1 MLPVCFNHQRS
12 LCLKKS
18 HEYARIGYKTIEK
31 SNFEVGEPMRRFQ
44 FVRVAA
50 GSPELRVC
58 DCDFNRVKIE
68 EMIDKA
74 NDVQAEFLVLPE
86 LCITG
91 YTCGDLF
98 KQDLLLKK
106 ARESLLY
113 ITQKTKGS
121 KLVVILGMPLDVRG
135 SLFNCAC
142 VLQDGRILGIVPK
155 TNIPGYNE
163 FYEPRWFNE
172 ASHLEQ
178 TESKIGPHTVPIGN
192 DLLFV
197 SENDPNMVFGIEICE
212 DLWVPIPPSGYLA
225 QAGALLIF
233 NPSASNDL
241 VGKAD
246 YRRNLVANQSGR
258 CIAGYVYAS
267 CSTGESTTDLVY
279 GGHCLI
285 AENGRILQES
295 ERFNHDSTMI
305 YYDID
310 YQKLLFSRLVMG
322 TFNGGRDG
330 GSFREIIFATPD
342 FEREQIARS
351 IEKHPFVPVSEQQ
364 RNERCWEI
372 LSIQTSGLMKR
383 MRHSGLKHPVIGI
396 SGGLDSTLAFI
407 VAVRAANRLRF
418 SPSDVHAI
426 TMPGFGTTGR
436 TYDNAVSLIN
446 SLGATLKV
454 VDIKDAC
461 LQHFKDIGHDPA
473 VLDVTYENVQ
483 ARERTQIL
491 MDYANKI
498 GGFVVGTGDMSELAL
513 GWATY
518 NGDHMSMYGVNASVP
533 KTLVRYIIQWY
544 ADNEAQENIK
554 KILHDILDTPISP
567 ELLPPSESG
576 EIVQKTEDILGPY
589 EAHDFFLYH
598 VLRSGATPAK
608 IFYLAKIAFKDQ
620 YSPEQLLN
628 WLKTFFRRFFSQQ
641 FKRSCLPDGPKVGTV
656 SLSPRGDWRMPSD
669 ASVALWM
676 KELDEFQL

>member
-1 MLPVCFNHQRS
+1 
-12 LCLKKS
+12 
-18 HEYARIGYKTIEK
+18 
-31 SNFEVGEPMRRFQ
+31 MRRFQ

>member
-1 MLPVCFNHQRS
+1 
-12 LCLKKS
+12 
-18 HEYARIGYKTIEK
+18 
-31 SNFEVGEPMRRFQ
+31 
-44 FVRVAA
+44 
-50 GSPELRVC
+50 
-58 DCDFNRVKIE
+58 
-68 EMIDKA
+68 
-74 NDVQAEFLVLPE
+74 
-86 LCITG
+86 
-91 YTCGDLF
+91 
-98 KQDLLLKK
+98 
-106 ARESLLY
+106 
-113 ITQKTKGS
+113 
-121 KLVVILGMPLDVRG
+121 MPLDVRG

-258 CIAGYVYAS
+258 CVAGYVYAS
-267 CSTGESTTDLVY
+267 CNTGESTTDLVY

-407 VAVRAANRLRF
+407 VAVRAANRLGLT
-418 SPSDVHAI
+418 PSDVHAI

-454 VDIKDAC
+454 VDIKEAC

-544 ADNEAQENIK
+544 ADNEAQESIK

-567 ELLPPSESG
+567 ELLPPSETG
-576 EIVQKTEDILGPY
+576 EIMQKTEDILGPY

-628 WLKTFFRRFFSQQ
+628 WLKTFFRRFFSRQQ

-676 KELDEFQL
+676 KELDEIQL

>member
-1 MLPVCFNHQRS
+1 
-12 LCLKKS
+12 
-18 HEYARIGYKTIEK
+18 
-31 SNFEVGEPMRRFQ
+31 MRRFQ

-258 CIAGYVYAS
+258 CVAGYVYAS
-267 CSTGESTTDLVY
+267 CNTGESTTDLVY

-407 VAVRAANRLRF
+407 VAVRAANRLGLT
-418 SPSDVHAI
+418 PSDVHAI

-454 VDIKDAC
+454 VDIKEAC

-483 ARERTQIL
+483 ARARTQIL

-544 ADNEAQENIK
+544 ADNEAQESIK

-567 ELLPPSESG
+567 ELLPPSETG
-576 EIVQKTEDILGPY
+576 EIMQKTEDILGPY

-676 KELDEFQL
+676 KELDEIQL

>member
-1 MLPVCFNHQRS
+1 
-12 LCLKKS
+12 
-18 HEYARIGYKTIEK
+18 
-31 SNFEVGEPMRRFQ
+31 MRRFQ

-258 CIAGYVYAS
+258 CVAGYVYAS
-267 CSTGESTTDLVY
+267 CNTGESTTDLVY

-407 VAVRAANRLRF
+407 VAVRAANRLGLT
-418 SPSDVHAI
+418 PSDVHAI

-544 ADNEAQENIK
+544 ADNEAQESIK

-567 ELLPPSESG
+567 ELLPPSETG
-576 EIVQKTEDILGPY
+576 EIMQKTEDILGPY

-676 KELDEFQL
+676 KELDEIQL

>member
-1 MLPVCFNHQRS
+1 
-12 LCLKKS
+12 
-18 HEYARIGYKTIEK
+18 
-31 SNFEVGEPMRRFQ
+31 MRRFQ

-258 CIAGYVYAS
+258 CVAGYVYAS
-267 CSTGESTTDLVY
+267 CNTGESTTDLVY

-407 VAVRAANRLRF
+407 VAVRAANRLGLT
-418 SPSDVHAI
+418 PSDVHAI

-454 VDIKDAC
+454 VDIKEAC

-544 ADNEAQENIK
+544 ADNEAQESIK

-676 KELDEFQL
+676 KELDEIQL

>member
-1 MLPVCFNHQRS
+1 M
-12 LCLKKS
+12 KKS

-31 SNFEVGEPMRRFQ
+31 SNFEVGEPMRKFQ

-58 DCDFNRVKIE
+58 DCDFNREKIE

-74 NDVQAEFLVLPE
+74 NEVQAEFLVLPE

-98 KQDLLLKK
+98 KQDLLLRK
-106 ARESLLY
+106 ARESLLL
-113 ITQKTKGS
+113 IAQKTKGS

-172 ASHLEQ
+172 ASLLEQ
-178 TESKIGPHTVPIGN
+178 TEFKIGPHTIPIGN

-246 YRRNLVANQSGR
+246 YRRSLVANQSGR

-267 CSTGESTTDLVY
+267 CNTGESTTDLVY

-295 ERFNHDSTMI
+295 ERFIHDNTMI

-310 YQKLLFSRLVMG
+310 VQKLLFSRLVMG
-322 TFNGGRDG
+322 TFNGGREG
-330 GSFREIIFATPD
+330 GSYREIFFATPD
-342 FEREQIARS
+342 FEREQIARN
-351 IEKHPFVPVSEQQ
+351 IEKQPFVPVSELQ

-383 MRHSGLKHPVIGI
+383 MRHSGLKYPVIGI

-407 VAVRAANRLRF
+407 VAVRAANRLGL
-418 SPSDVHAI
+418 PSGNVQAV

-436 TYDNAVSLIN
+436 TYDNAVNLIN
-446 SLGATLKV
+446 NLGATLKV
-454 VDIKDAC
+454 VDIKEAC

-498 GGFVVGTGDMSELAL
+498 GGFVVGTGDLSELAL

-544 ADNEAQENIK
+544 ADNEAQESIK
-554 KILHDILDTPISP
+554 KILYNILDTPISP
-567 ELLPPSESG
+567 ELLPPSETG
-576 EIVQKTEDILGPY
+576 EIIQKTEDILGPY

-598 VLRSGATPAK
+598 VLRSGAAPAK
-608 IFYLAKIAFKDQ
+608 IFYLAKLAFKDQ
-620 YSPEQLLN
+620 YSPEQLLK
-628 WLKTFFRRFFSQQ
+628 WLRTFFRRFFSQQ

-676 KELDEFQL
+676 KELDEIQL

>member
-1 MLPVCFNHQRS
+1 
-12 LCLKKS
+12 LKKS

-31 SNFEVGEPMRRFQ
+31 SNFEVGEPMRKFQ

-74 NDVQAEFLVLPE
+74 NEVQAEFLVLPE

-106 ARESLLY
+106 ARESLLM
-113 ITQKTKGS
+113 IAQKTKGS

-142 VLQDGRILGIVPK
+142 VLQDGRVLGIVPK
-155 TNIPGYNE
+155 THIPGYNE
-163 FYEPRWFNE
+163 FYEPRWFSE
-172 ASHLEQ
+172 ASLLEQ
-178 TESKIGPHTVPIGN
+178 TEIKIGPHTVSIGN

-197 SENDPNMVFGIEICE
+197 SENDPNIVFGIEICE

-267 CSTGESTTDLVY
+267 CNTGESTTDLVF

-295 ERFNHDSTMI
+295 ERFIHDNTMI

-310 YQKLLFSRLVMG
+310 VQKLLFSRLVMG

-330 GSFREIIFATPD
+330 GSFREIVFATPA

-351 IEKHPFVPVSEQQ
+351 IEKQPFVPVSELQ

-383 MRHSGLKHPVIGI
+383 MRHSGLKYPVIGI

-407 VAVRAANRLRF
+407 VAVRAANRLGL
-418 SPSDVHAI
+418 PSGNVQAV

-436 TYDNAVSLIN
+436 TYDNAVNLIN
-446 SLGATLKV
+446 NLGATLKV
-454 VDIKDAC
+454 VDIKEAC

-498 GGFVVGTGDMSELAL
+498 GGFVVGTGDLSELAL

-544 ADNEAQENIK
+544 ADNEAQESIK
-554 KILHDILDTPISP
+554 KILYDILDTPISP
-567 ELLPPSESG
+567 ELLPPSETG
-576 EIVQKTEDILGPY
+576 EIMQKTEDILGPY

-598 VLRSGATPAK
+598 VLRSGAAPAK
-608 IFYLAKIAFKDQ
+608 IFYLSKLAFKDQ
-620 YSPEQLLN
+620 YSPEQLLK
-628 WLKTFFRRFFSQQ
+628 WLKTFCRRFFTQQ

-676 KELDEFQL
+676 KELDEIQL

>member
-1 MLPVCFNHQRS
+1 
-12 LCLKKS
+12 
-18 HEYARIGYKTIEK
+18 
-31 SNFEVGEPMRRFQ
+31 MRRFQ

-258 CIAGYVYAS
+258 CVAGYVYAS
-267 CSTGESTTDLVY
+267 CNTGESTTDLVY

-407 VAVRAANRLRF
+407 VAVRAANRLGLT
-418 SPSDVHAI
+418 PSDVHAI

-454 VDIKDAC
+454 VDIKEAC

-544 ADNEAQENIK
+544 ADNEAQESIK

-567 ELLPPSESG
+567 ELLPPSETG
-576 EIVQKTEDILGPY
+576 EIMQKTEDILGPY

-676 KELDEFQL
+676 KELDEIQL

>member
-1 MLPVCFNHQRS
+1 
-12 LCLKKS
+12 LKKS